1 LWVQRVPLDVQV
13 NFTVKE
19 GKLPLGMRLNQT
31 NMSYGP
37 VNDHSVGVLFEITH
51 GSLIYARL
59 LKLRQL
65 R

>member
-37 VNDHSVGVLFEITH
+37 VNDHSVGVLFET
-51 GSLIYARL
+51 LPTAL
-59 LKLRQL
+59 
-65 R
+65 